1 MIELSILIPAYNAE
15 RWLPRC
21 LNSILDQIEDGV
33 EIIIVDDGSK
43 DETLQCARGF
53 TEKCD
58 GIKVFSKKNEGVG
71 AARNFLLDNS
81 TDLCPICCRNFLLD
95 IRHIR

>member
-53 TEKCD
+53 TEKCSVKKM
-58 GIKVFSKKNEGVG
+58 KVLE
-71 AARNFLLDNS
+71 LLV
-81 TDLCPICCRNFLLD
+81 IFF
-95 IRHIR
+95 